1 MVRDVLRHAWPRV
14 AALRPVGVDGVMDGA
29 QELAVYFRLEIR
41 ARAIVLFGQ
50 IINAAATTLSTFAAF
65 ALADPYH

>member
-1 MVRDVLRHAWPRV
+1 
-14 AALRPVGVDGVMDGA
+14 
-29 QELAVYFRLEIR
+29 
-41 ARAIVLFGQ
+41 VLFGQ